1 MRRHSDSKIKQLKEL
16 RETGHSINEIVNL
29 LSIPK
34 TTVWHHVQKI
44 KVRPEYKSAL
54 KSKRGGSKIR
64 TQRNWDQAKVIADN
78 LLKSELRE
86 KAVILTMLHWCEGH
100 KKTCEFI
107 NSDGRMVEIY
117 LTILRKVLKIPEDR
131 LKPTLRIF
139 SGMNRKRCLEY
150 WSQITKIPVRK
161 FKIRN
166 NDGGTRGKTL
176 YGMCR
181 ITVRKGAN
189 TLKIIRSLIDGV
201 YNEIINSNAPVA
213 QLD

>member
-1 MRRHSDSKIKQLKEL
+1 MLKDL
-16 RETGHSINEIVNL
+16 RETGHSINEIVNK

-34 TTVWHHVQKI
+34 TTVWHHIQKI
-44 KVRPEYKSAL
+44 NVRPEYKAIL
-54 KSKRGGSKIR
+54 ESKRGGSKIR
-64 TQRNWDQAKVIADN
+64 TQRNWAKAKTIAER
-78 LLKSELRE
+78 LLKSDVRE
-86 KAVILTMLHWCEGH
+86 KAVILAMLHWCEGH

-107 NSDGRMVEIY
+107 NSDGRMIEIY
-117 LTILRKVLKIPEDR
+117 LTILRKMLNIPEDR

-150 WSQITKIPVRK
+150 WSNITKIPIRK

-166 NDGGTRGKTL
+166 NDGGTRGRTP

-181 ITVRKGAN
+181 ITVRRGAD
-189 TLKIIRSLIDGV
+189 TLKIIRSLIDRL
-201 YNEIINSNAPVA
+201 YNEIINDNAPVA